1 MTASDLIK
9 KLWQEKKWLLILLIP
24 VLLILLFSEVLL
36 SLIKGS
42 ADRIVRK
49 ATEKDKAL
57 EEQINAAKRKA
68 DLAKSKAD
76 AAKKKRQNIKGDKN
90 WHKKRKRS

>member
-9 KLWQEKKWLLILLIP
+9 KLWAEKKWLLILLIP
-24 VLLILLFSEVLL
+24 VLLVLLFSEFLL
-36 SLIKGS
+36 SLLKGS
-42 ADRIVRK
+42 ADRIVEK

-68 DLAKSKAD
+68 DLAKAKAD
-76 AAKKKRQNIKGDKN
+76 KAKAKRKNIKGDKN